1 MTEKAELRERD
12 CVTGEGVIIRD
23 VRSSIGDKR
32 RRKSVIYTC
41 MYVYMYSYTV
51 CRDVCAHE
59 FRC

>member
-32 RRKSVIYTC
+32 RWKSVIYAC
-41 MYVYMYSYTV
+41 MYVYMYPYTV
-51 CRDVCAHE
+51 CIDLCAHE